1 MSRNSRQLQDT
12 DANSTMLSVKV
23 TRKKGLQCNRRQS
36 KLTVTKVQKH
46 ITESHCSSMTDDP
59 SILIESPHKEL
70 EAARSLSKFRNLK
83 ASPLPCLSWG
93 NSDDVWIK
101 MLNKDVNYIHDKS
114 YIKQHS
120 NLQPKM
126 RSILLD
132 WLLEVCEEFHF
143 HRETFYLAQDY
154 FDRFMMTQDSVDKN
168 CLQLIGIT
176 TLFLASKVE
185 EMYPPKLQDFAYLT
199 DGACLVDEIKL
210 MELIILKAL
219 NWEIRPE
226 TVISWLKIYIQV
238 ASLKDDP
245 NILVPQFS
253 QKTYIQIAQLLDL
266 CILDINSLDYQY
278 GVLAAAAFCH
288 FSSFEIAQ
296 KASGLRQDILA
307 KCMSWMT
314 PFMRTISE
322 SACEQ
327 VKDFT
332 QMARE
337 DGYNIQTHVDYLT
350 MLNKAQQRQQ
360 ENTNSLS
367 PVAGSTIL
375 TPPKS
380 TEKPSSC

>member
-1 MSRNSRQLQDT
+1 MNGLLQDK
-12 DANSTMLSVKV
+12 DVNSTMLSVKL
-23 TRKKGLQCNRRQS
+23 TRKKASQGQCLS
-36 KLTVTKVQKH
+36 V
-46 ITESHCSSMTDDP
+46 SDGP
-59 SILIESPHKEL
+59 SILSETPHKEL
-70 EAARSLSKFRNLK
+70 EVARSLSEFRNLK
-83 ASPLPCLSWG
+83 TSPLPCLSWG
-93 NSDDVWIK
+93 SSDDVWIK
-101 MLNKDVNYIHDKS
+101 MLNKDLKYIHDKS
-114 YIKQHS
+114 FMKQNP

-132 WLLEVCEEFHF
+132 WLLEVSEEFSF

-154 FDRFMMTQDSVDKN
+154 FDRFMMTQDCVDKN

-176 TLFLASKVE
+176 ALFIASKVE
-185 EMYPPKLQDFAYLT
+185 EIYPPKLQDFAYLT
-199 DGACLVDEIKL
+199 DGSCLVDEIKL
-210 MELIILKAL
+210 MELIMLKAL

-226 TVISWLKIYIQV
+226 TVISWLKLYIQV

-278 GVLAAAAFCH
+278 GVLAAAALSH
-288 FSSFEIAQ
+288 FTSFEVAQ
-296 KASGLRQDILA
+296 NASGLRQDILA
-307 KCMSWMT
+307 KCVSWMT
-314 PFMRTISE
+314 PFMKTISE

-332 QMARE
+332 QVARE

-350 MLNKAQQRQQ
+350 MLTDAQQRQL
-360 ENTNSLS
+360 ESMNRLS
-367 PVAGSTIL
+367 PVPRSTIL

-380 TEKPSSC
+380 TEKPSSH